1 MFSTNFEDLRRC
13 MMMPVL
19 LARLPA
25 TVRYRFRLLIDG
37 GREKR
42 CEEVWLF
49 FKLPVLFEAR
59 REVVVLVMI
68 FGGGGGSGGSVAES
82 VDSSLSSSTTGSS

>member
-1 MFSTNFEDLRRC
+1 

-42 CEEVWLF
+42 CWEEVWPF

-59 REVVVLVMI
+59 LEVVVLVMI

>member
-1 MFSTNFEDLRRC
+1 

-42 CEEVWLF
+42 CWEEVWPF

-59 REVVVLVMI
+59 LEVVVLVI